1 MSYFVINK
9 KLDYDRGFL
18 SGGEFRDGRLFLKED
33 CRVKACFFSRLFD
46 SREAGTEWGRFTA
59 DSPGNTGAGFQIS
72 FYAADQPFVQCG
84 ERKRLIADLVRDPRV
99 SDDDKR
105 EFLKPL
111 LKKRFVGENDVL
123 LNGVCGR
130 YLLFVLD
137 LYRQEHETSCG
148 AMCLYFPKNSWIR
161 YLPGVYSQDR
171 EGADFT
177 ERFLGIFQTLY
188 EDREREIR
196 GSASFLNPDSCG
208 RELLEELAEWH
219 NLKDIYLWPDDRLRT
234 LIRRAPELSRM
245 RGTVAGL
252 REYLRLY
259 TGEEP
264 VIREDENEPSV
275 FSVGVKENLL
285 ADAKEYRSLLRVI
298 SHMKPAGMEVRVVP
312 LRQRMQ
318 MGADVYLGLNSA
330 ISGVEGL
337 VLDGTSPAGLTV
349 LSGKRGET

>member
-1 MSYFVINK
+1 
-9 KLDYDRGFL
+9 
-18 SGGEFRDGRLFLKED
+18 
-33 CRVKACFFSRLFD
+33 
-46 SREAGTEWGRFTA
+46 
-59 DSPGNTGAGFQIS
+59 
-72 FYAADQPFVQCG
+72 
-84 ERKRLIADLVRDPRV
+84 
-99 SDDDKR
+99 
-105 EFLKPL
+105 
-111 LKKRFVGENDVL
+111 
-123 LNGVCGR
+123 
-130 YLLFVLD
+130 
-137 LYRQEHETSCG
+137 
-148 AMCLYFPKNSWIR
+148 
-161 YLPGVYSQDR
+161 
-171 EGADFT
+171 
-177 ERFLGIFQTLY
+177 
-188 EDREREIR
+188 
-196 GSASFLNPDSCG
+196 
-208 RELLEELAEWH
+208 
-219 NLKDIYLWPDDRLRT
+219 
-234 LIRRAPELSRM
+234 M

>member
-9 KLDYDRGFL
+9 KLDYERGFL
-18 SGGEFRDGRLFLKED
+18 SGGEFRDGRLFLRED
-33 CRVKACFFSRLFD
+33 CRVRASFYSRLFD

-59 DSPGNTGAGFQIS
+59 DSPKNAGAGFQLS
-72 FYAADQPFVQCG
+72 FYASDQPFIQCG
-84 ERKRLIADLVRDPRV
+84 DRKRLIQDMISDPGL
-99 SDDDKR
+99 SDDEKR

-111 LKKRFVGENDVL
+111 LRKHFVGQNDVL
-123 LNGVCGR
+123 LNGVRGR

-137 LYRQEHETSCG
+137 LYRQESETSCG
-148 AMCLYFPKNSWIR
+148 VMCLYFPKDSWIR
-161 YLPGVYSQDR
+161 YLPGVYSRDK

-196 GSASFLNPDSCG
+196 GSAAFLNPDSCG
-208 RELLEELAEWH
+208 RALLEELAEWH
-219 NLKDIYLWPDDRLRT
+219 DLKDIYLWSDDRLRE
-234 LIRRAPELSRM
+234 LIRRAPELSVM
-245 RGTVAGL
+245 RGTVSGL
-252 REYLRLY
+252 REYLKLY

-264 VIREDENEPSV
+264 VIREDEKDPSV
-275 FSVGVKENLL
+275 FSVGVREDFLE
-285 ADAKEYRSLLRVI
+285 DAKEYRSLLRVI
-298 SHMKPAGMEVRVVP
+298 SHMKPAGTEVRVVP
-312 LRQRMQ
+312 LRRRMQ

-349 LSGKRGET
+349 LSGKGGET